1 MKKYF
6 LNKKAQRLLSEVQ
19 QKEDALNQYCIFQ
32 REEFNEMEKLEIQQ
46 LRNQANELLKMC
58 DNMSTFSISFPTLSQ
73 ASLNQSFSPSGLDF

>member
-6 LNKKAQRLLSEVQ
+6 LNKKAQRLLSEAQ

-58 DNMSTFSISFPTLSQ
+58 DTMSTFSISFPTLSQ
-73 ASLNQSFSPSGLDF
+73 ASLNQGFSPSGLDL